1 MVRRPQGRHRLSCRE
16 FPEARP
22 ACREA
27 PETLRLTWVLTSGET
42 EVRGMWVFSPGET
55 PGARKV
61 GGSPGEIGGARKTGV
76 PRTKVFT
83 MYWTIIAYTRLKCQ
97 FAGGT
102 LHVYECEGE
111 LTCNCINSA

>member
-27 PETLRLTWVLTSGET
+27 PETRWLTWVLTSGET

-61 GGSPGEIGGARKTGV
+61 GVSPGEIGGARKTGV

-83 MYWTIIAYTRLKCQ
+83 MYWTII
-97 FAGGT
+97 
-102 LHVYECEGE
+102 V
-111 LTCNCINSA
+111 